1 MRRDTMLKEI
11 LLEIDRQWGSHFN
24 EYINTLT
31 DAEVENFIGD
41 HRLKTLVF
49 HEIMDRSN

>member
-1 MRRDTMLKEI
+1 MLKEI

-31 DAEVENFIGD
+31 DAEVGYILIGD

-49 HEIMDRSN
+49 HEIMDRAN